1 MSLSPSSNGSLGETC
16 FLNVDSLKKSVLS
29 RHGTSAL
36 YMKHVFPLKYLPPN
50 EIYSPAME
58 VPEAEEDVDLSL
70 VILSDAFFESK
81 LLSTVLEAWFFC
93 VSHRLLRRT
102 NPYNIFAVKTC
113 VNCVVGELLVQQL
126 SC

>member
-1 MSLSPSSNGSLGETC
+1 
-16 FLNVDSLKKSVLS
+16 
-29 RHGTSAL
+29 
-36 YMKHVFPLKYLPPN
+36 MKHLLPLKYLPPN

-58 VPEAEEDVDLSL
+58 VPEAEEDEEDVDLSL
-70 VILSDAFFESK
+70 MILSEAFFESK
-81 LLSTVLEAWFFC
+81 LLSTVFEAWFFC

-113 VNCVVGELLVQQL
+113 VNCVVGELLVQHL